1 MGLHTPL
8 HVCNLFLNPHDDTM
22 FYGWCDFFFLSHIK
36 NNAVYVSCRHAHTLR
51 GASKWNRFTSV
62 FTSSARYKNTVI
74 IGLFCFY
81 FFMSFLSCSLDL
93 LTSSLLY
100 YQPKNNNSTQS
111 ISLCATLETFCY
123 WAARS
128 YKPWWLHSMWENF
141 LVNSPNGFLNA
152 LNH

>member
-22 FYGWCDFFFLSHIK
+22 FYGWCDFFFSLILKIMLFMSH
-36 NNAVYVSCRHAHTLR
+36 ADMHTHSEEQVNEIDLR
-51 GASKWNRFTSV
+51 VCLRRRLATKTRWSSASSV
-62 FTSSARYKNTVI
+62 FIFSC
-74 IGLFCFY
+74 LFCLAHLICWLHRCFI
-81 FFMSFLSCSLDL
+81 
-93 LTSSLLY
+93 TS
-100 YQPKNNNSTQS
+100 QKNNNSTQS